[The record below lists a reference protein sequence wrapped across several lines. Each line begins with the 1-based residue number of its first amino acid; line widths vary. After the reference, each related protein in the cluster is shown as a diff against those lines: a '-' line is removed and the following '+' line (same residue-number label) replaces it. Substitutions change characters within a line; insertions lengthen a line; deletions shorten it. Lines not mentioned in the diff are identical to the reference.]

1 MTENTKITPDLAYD
15 FLHRMRNDYGQED
28 RFEEACE
35 DDPTI
40 ANREQI
46 ALEALAQS
54 RQTADDFYEDK
65 PEEMEAIP
73 VDKPATQSKE
83 LSSIV
88 TQGYMNAKKGRINWA
103 HFENMLK
110 LYTLGFLYQDTLLT
124 PEQKKDKEDLTNA
137 IEQVEHLKHPR
148 NPLPAEEI
156 VQQTNTTYFAFGKQF
171 IEGKATNNQEL
182 LGELRAE
189 MASTSNEHHFNK
201 MQNTIGIVDRVFDLI
216 KNRRYQR

>member
-1 MTENTKITPDLAYD
+1 MTENTKITPNLAYD

-65 PEEMEAIP
+65 PEEMKAMP
-73 VDKPATQSKE
+73 VAKPIKQATP
-83 LSSIV
+83 LPSIV
-88 TQGYMNAKKGRINWA
+88 TKGYMDAPKGRINWA

-124 PEQKKDKEDLTNA
+124 PEQKKDKEDLTYA
-137 IEQVEHLKHPR
+137 IEQVENLKHPK
-148 NPLPAEEI
+148 NPLSAEEI
-156 VQQTNTTYFAFGKQF
+156 VQKTSTTYFAFGKQF
-171 IEGKATNNQEL
+171 IEGKANNNQEL

-201 MQNTIGIVDRVFDLI
+201 MQNTIGIADRVFDLI
-216 KNRRYQR
+216 KNKRYQR

>member
-1 MTENTKITPDLAYD
+1 MTENPEITPALAHEL
-15 FLHRMRNDYGQED
+15 LHRMRNDYGQED

-40 ANREQI
+40 ANRKQI

-88 TQGYMNAKKGRINWA
+88 TQEYMNATKGLINWA

-124 PEQKKDKEDLTNA
+124 PEQKKDKEDLICA
-137 IEQVEHLKHPR
+137 IEQVEHPKHPR

-156 VQQTNTTYFAFGKQF
+156 VQKTNTTYFAFGKQL
-171 IEGKATNNQEL
+171 IDARVYNNQEL

-189 MASTSNEHHFNK
+189 MSSTSNEHHFKK
-201 MQNTIGIVDRVFDLI
+201 MKRTVGIVDRVLHLI
-216 KNRRYQR
+216 KNERYHR

>member
-1 MTENTKITPDLAYD
+1 MTENPEIPPALAHEL
-15 FLHRMRNDYGQED
+15 LHRMRNDYGQED
-28 RFEEACE
+28 RFEKACE

-54 RQTADDFYEDK
+54 RQTADDFYEDM
-65 PEEMEAIP
+65 PEGMEAMP
-73 VDKPATQSKE
+73 VVKPATQSKP

-88 TQGYMNAKKGRINWA
+88 TKGYMNAPKGRINWA

-110 LYTLGFLYQDTLLT
+110 LYTLSFLYQDTLLT
-124 PEQKKDKEDLTNA
+124 PEQKKDKEDLKHA
-137 IEQVEHLKHPR
+137 IEQVEHLKHPK

-156 VQQTNTTYFAFGKQF
+156 VQKTSTTYFAFGKQF
-171 IEGKATNNQEL
+171 IEGKANNNQEL

-189 MASTSNEHHFNK
+189 MASTSNEHHFKK
-201 MQNTIGIVDRVFDLI
+201 MQKTQKDTPEIMNF
-216 KNRRYQR
+216 